1 MRLRT
6 GRWRWVPTAWVFVI
20 GGFTGLLQAAL
31 AVTDDEPGVPLFGDL
46 MLFVL
51 ALVLIVTRVWL
62 CG

>member
-1 MRLRT
+1 
-6 GRWRWVPTAWVFVI
+6 VFVI